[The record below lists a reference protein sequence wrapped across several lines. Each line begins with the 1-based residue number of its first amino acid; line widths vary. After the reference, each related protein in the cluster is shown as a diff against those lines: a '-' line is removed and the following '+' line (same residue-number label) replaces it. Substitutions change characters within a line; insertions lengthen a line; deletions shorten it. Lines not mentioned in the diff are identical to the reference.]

1 MDRRQIKTRNAI
13 FQAFT
18 ELLARRR
25 YAQITV
31 QQIIDAANIGR
42 STFYSHFPTKEA
54 LMDALL
60 TELFGHVFA
69 GVGVHCPI
77 PEFTP
82 QGNGYRA
89 YTTHIL
95 YHISNQREAFM
106 RLLRSDSRDIFLRY
120 LKEHLKLQLG
130 EYWLNHE
137 EGERPAVPADFLRNH
152 FACTFVET
160 IHWWIESDMR
170 QTPEEIA
177 GYFTAVMDPL
187 LGR

>member
-18 ELLARRR
+18 ELLTRRR

-54 LMDALL
+54 LMEALL

-130 EYWLNHE
+130 EYWLNPE